1 MLEDSDDDD
10 DMIELPG
17 LSRST
22 YRYFRWDKV
31 CMASRVLTAKL
42 LILVGIFPELSQLHK
57 RLFRTTTCYLGGWE

>member
-22 YRYFRWDKV
+22 YRYFRWDKL
-31 CMASRVLTAKL
+31 CMASTVTAKL

-57 RLFRTTTCYLGGWE
+57 RD